1 MDDNAAAAAAT
12 AAAEDDEDDDEDDD
26 DDYDD
31 DDDEDDDDDD
41 GGIGDAPANP
51 AAAVVTAEE
60 AEADR
65 RASLSFAPSAAAGV
79 TVVVDGGTG
88 TPSVADLAPTRLE
101 LPPPPPPHFSHW
113 LGCVVLQTSSPSQ
126 HHIDAPSCPHKSQT
140 LCYDQSEI
148 TG

>member
-1 MDDNAAAAAAT
+1 MDNAAAAAT
-12 AAAEDDEDDDEDDD
+12 AAAAEDDED
-26 DDYDD
+26 DD

-41 GGIGDAPANP
+41 DDGGIEDAPANS
-51 AAAVVTAEE
+51 AAAVATAEE

-101 LPPPPPPHFSHW
+101 LPPPPPHFSHW